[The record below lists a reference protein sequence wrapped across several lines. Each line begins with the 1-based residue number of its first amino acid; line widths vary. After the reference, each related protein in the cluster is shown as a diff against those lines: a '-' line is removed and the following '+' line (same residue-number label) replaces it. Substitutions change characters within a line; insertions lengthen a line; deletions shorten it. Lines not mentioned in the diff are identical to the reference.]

1 MGVDRILHGSGL
13 WLGEGRRTP
22 VASSADVSRTAQNN
36 RAKAGT
42 WAAAGGNTTAGKG
55 GGGGRGGVEHSE
67 PGHYQAILSCRSL
80 LQCSSFG
87 EGLGA

>member
-22 VASSADVSRTAQNN
+22 VASSADVSRTAQNPGWLN

-42 WAAAGGNTTAGKG
+42 WAAAGGNTTAGKVG
-55 GGGGRGGVEHSE
+55 GGGV
-67 PGHYQAILSCRSL
+67 
-80 LQCSSFG
+80 SSTRNPDTIRKF
-87 EGLGA
+87 

>member
-55 GGGGRGGVEHSE
+55 GGREGGCRALGTRTLSGNSE
-67 PGHYQAILSCRSL
+67 L
-80 LQCSSFG
+80 
-87 EGLGA
+87 